1 MNISTC
7 ENITEINTENQPL
20 VSILM
25 FTAGMVGNV
34 LALVILGVHR
44 REHRTKSS
52 VFCILVTGLAITD
65 LLGTC
70 FLSPVVFIA
79 YAKDASLIGLTGN
92 HALCDFFALVMI
104 FFSLASMLILFA
116 MSVERCLAI
125 SHPYFYSKHVG
136 RTFAKV
142 VLPVIYAFCTAFCL
156 LPVMGFGELK
166 QYCPGTWCFVKMESK
181 QPLVVSFS
189 LLYATLM
196 ALLILAVLACN
207 GSVIVSLCK
216 MHKSQRNRRGS
227 VLSSHRRRKSW
238 FGQREEEIDHLIL
251 LALMTTIFAI
261 CSVPLTILLY
271 NIAFKALHGLAPPYL
286 RDLLTPYQPIHSL
299 CSAGSGL
306 LQVCLVP
313 TSVSLPPSF
322 GTPSLHLAP
331 SLASFKTFLF
341 DQLHL
346 RPKVLQSGIWTR
358 AGGWHQEGGGWG
370 GLA

>member
-261 CSVPLTILLY
+261 CSVPLTIRGY
-271 NIAFKALHGLAPPYL
+271 VNAIHPNSNDQG
-286 RDLLTPYQPIHSL
+286 DLLAFRFSALNPIVDPWLFIIFRKSVFRNVQQILCCQFPTSLRSSNFQEPLKHQRISL
-299 CSAGSGL
+299 C
-306 LQVCLVP
+306 
-313 TSVSLPPSF
+313 
-322 GTPSLHLAP
+322 
-331 SLASFKTFLF
+331 
-341 DQLHL
+341 
-346 RPKVLQSGIWTR
+346 
-358 AGGWHQEGGGWG
+358 
-370 GLA
+370 